1 MAAETEHPVPTQ
13 RAREL
18 VRGGVDYHIHVA
30 PDFVRRR
37 ITDVQ
42 LAKRCLETGQAGFGL
57 KSHYFATA
65 ERAQVV
71 GDVGLLGPG
80 LLDQVTRA
88 QRLAREQRNDPRS
101 QRVGEQP
108 QHISLN

>member
-1 MAAETEHPVPTQ
+1 MAADSEHPVPSE

-18 VRGGVDYHIHVA
+18 VRGGVDYHVHIA
-30 PDFVRRR
+30 PDFVGRR

-57 KSHYFATA
+57 KTHYTSTA

-71 GDVGLLGPG
+71 MEAVPAVPVLGTITLTRSIGGLNALA
-80 LLDQVTRA
+80 VEIA
-88 QRLAREQRNDPRS
+88 AREGAQ
-101 QRVGEQP
+101 VV
-108 QHISLN
+108 